1 MAFCSKCGKK
11 LPEEANFCLKCGV
24 KIVKGYTTGAQDPWE
39 DLKVGF
45 SRIGEEID
53 KAFTVAGREM
63 EKAFKL
69 VRDEIREATSH
80 ETIIC
85 SHCGRRNIADS
96 HFCYNCGGKL
106 D

>member
-1 MAFCSKCGKK
+1 MAFCSRCGKE

-24 KIVKGYTTGAQDPWE
+24 KTVKGDTTGAQDPWE
-39 DLKVGF
+39 DLKVGL

-63 EKAFKL
+63 EKAFKMA
-69 VRDEIREATSH
+69 RDEIREATSP
-80 ETIIC
+80 ETITC

-96 HFCYNCGGKL
+96 HFCYNCGRKL
-106 D
+106 S